1 MDLRQPGAQGLS
13 AEAAR
18 ILTMEM
24 DVAAR
29 EEGYC

>member
-1 MDLRQPGAQGLS
+1 MDLRQTCAQGMT

-18 ILTMEM
+18 ILTVEI

-29 EEGYC
+29 EEGYS